1 MIELLVEILRGLP
14 PGYGPL
20 VTLMFIA
27 LFMAVVALIVLR
39 IARRERLP
47 LGVSSDYLLAVMV
60 WLVCLLTI
68 MATALLLFYVGT
80 IIADPFR
87 PGAN

>member
-1 MIELLVEILRGLP
+1 MMELLAAILRGLP

-20 VTLMFIA
+20 VTLMLIA
-27 LFMAVVALIVLR
+27 LFMAVIALMVLR

-47 LGVSSDYLLAVMV
+47 LGVSSDYLLATMV
-60 WLVCLLTI
+60 WLVCLLAM
-68 MATALLLFYVGT
+68 MATALLLFYLGV